1 MNRIILLV
9 IGVLGLVPAVSDA
22 QQIQQHGNR
31 RYLLN
36 MNDSQLDIGLQTATI
51 FALDDRASLSSN
63 PHFQAMW
70 NLVKLGATLET
81 LLRGADEPL
90 NDIDLGQ
97 EFGRNGYNKTVIM
110 FFVRYGFGES
120 SDLKIQRHFLEL
132 GVSPGY
138 FREGKKGM
146 NLHLDYQM
154 NLAKTDYGAGAQSI
168 SRSFDYEFFAGARV
182 GFDGS
187 FARSESE
194 AGFFTHLNSEI
205 QRIATE
211 NDFTATQLVALQ
223 NLAETSRVLL
233 PKDVGGNSFHFGPIA
248 GARVSKKVFKSSR
261 VFASGM
267 GFYDLMD
274 LASPKKGEEN
284 KRSQHILSLSLGFNV
299 TIGAEGK
306 ARGTTFQS
314 FF

>member
-1 MNRIILLV
+1 MNRTILL
-9 IGVLGLVPAVSDA
+9 IIAALGLLPAISTA
-22 QQIQQHGNR
+22 QQNQQYGSR

-36 MNDSQLDIGLQTATI
+36 LNDAQLDIGLQTATI

-81 LLRGADEPL
+81 LLRGASEPL

-97 EFGRNGYNKTVIM
+97 EFGRNGYNKTVVM
-110 FFVRYGFGES
+110 LFVRYGFGES

-132 GVSPGY
+132 GISPGY
-138 FREGKKGM
+138 FREGKKGTH
-146 NLHLDYQM
+146 LHLDYQM

-168 SRSFDYEFFAGARV
+168 GRSFDYEIFGGARV

-194 AGFFTHLNSEI
+194 SGFFTHLNTEI

-211 NDFTATQLVALQ
+211 NDFTATQLVSLQ
-223 NLAETSRVLL
+223 NLAETSRILL
-233 PKDVGGNSFHFGPIA
+233 PEDVGGNAFHFGPIF
-248 GARVSKKVFKSSR
+248 GARVSKKVFRNSR
-261 VFASGM
+261 IFASGM

-274 LASPKKGEEN
+274 VASPKQGEEN
-284 KRSQHILSLSLGFNV
+284 KRSQHIISLSLGFNV

-306 ARGTTFQS
+306 AMGNAFQS

>member
-1 MNRIILLV
+1 MNRTILLV
-9 IGVLGLVPAVSDA
+9 IAALSLLPAIATAQLG
-22 QQIQQHGNR
+22 QQHGSR
-31 RYLLN
+31 RYLINLN
-36 MNDSQLDIGLQTATI
+36 DAQLDIGLQTATI

-81 LLRGADEPL
+81 LLRGANEPL
-90 NDIDLGQ
+90 NDIDLGR
-97 EFGRNGYNKTVIM
+97 EFGRNGYNKTVVM

-132 GVSPGY
+132 GASSGY

-154 NLAKTDYGAGAQSI
+154 NLAKTGYGAGAESI
-168 SRSFDYEFFAGARV
+168 GRAFDYEIFAGARV
-182 GFDGS
+182 GYDGS

-194 AGFFTHLNSEI
+194 SGFFTHLNSEI
-205 QRIATE
+205 QRIASE
-211 NDFTATQLVALQ
+211 NDFTAAQLVALQ
-223 NLAETSRVLL
+223 NLAETSRILL
-233 PKDVGGNSFHFGPIA
+233 PEDVGGNAFHFGPIA
-248 GARVSKKVFKSSR
+248 GARVSKKVFRNSR

-274 LASPKKGEEN
+274 VASPKEGEEN
-284 KRSQHILSLSLGFNV
+284 KRSQHIISLSLGFNV

-306 ARGTTFQS
+306 AMGSTFQS